1 MNRFFTLL
9 CAASCLTAVGQYQ
22 VGDVGPAGGWVF
34 YVDAENQF
42 EDWDY
47 LEAWPHTFSFFQL
60 LACDYSPYLSSS
72 ELGTGENNTMVFTS
86 NDDTFSAFDFAVL
99 FDGGSRNDWFLP
111 SKSELEALN
120 ASSVSALINSGEG
133 YSAASSSI
141 FNGCHWWTYDINN
154 GWGIEDDLYSWE
166 WVLPIRSFQTA
177 DDGIVCGQGTIWD
190 EASQTCIPDNPSDLN
205 YDGCVDVNDFMG
217 HLAAFG
223 SGCEEGVAE
232 TPWQCGDPLEYQ
244 GYDYATVLIG
254 EQCWFAE
261 NLRNENYEN
270 GDPIQSGLS
279 DSEWSSALEGAS
291 AVYGISEGCEDQ
303 SPTINACNPVEAL
316 DEYGRLYN
324 WWAVNDSLH
333 ICPTGWHVPSFLD
346 WSVLVE
352 HLGGTYV
359 AAAHLKTANGWYAE
373 GNGTNSSGF
382 SALPGGYRTGN
393 SGMSAGDIGR
403 WWTST
408 NEGNYEG
415 KTVTLQSSSYGLVS
429 FGGSSFYTGHS
440 VRCIKDSE

>member
-9 CAASCLTAVGQYQ
+9 FAASCLTAVGQYQ

-42 EDWDY
+42 EEWDY

-72 ELGTGENNTMVFTS
+72 ELGTGENNTMVFAS

-133 YSAASSSI
+133 YSAASSSV
-141 FNGCHWWTYDINN
+141 FNGCQWWTYDINN

-177 DDGIVCGQGTIWD
+177 DDGIVCGQGTVWD
-190 EASQTCIPDNPSDLN
+190 EVSQTCIPNNPSDLN

-223 SGCEEGVAE
+223 LGCEDGVAE
-232 TPWQCGDPLEYQ
+232 TPWQCGDPLE
-244 GYDYATVLIG
+244 
-254 EQCWFAE
+254 
-261 NLRNENYEN
+261 
-270 GDPIQSGLS
+270 
-279 DSEWSSALEGAS
+279 
-291 AVYGISEGCEDQ
+291 
-303 SPTINACNPVEAL
+303 
-316 DEYGRLYN
+316 
-324 WWAVNDSLH
+324 
-333 ICPTGWHVPSFLD
+333 FL
-346 WSVLVE
+346 
-352 HLGGTYV
+352 G
-359 AAAHLKTANGWYAE
+359 
-373 GNGTNSSGF
+373 
-382 SALPGGYRTGN
+382 
-393 SGMSAGDIGR
+393 
-403 WWTST
+403 
-408 NEGNYEG
+408 
-415 KTVTLQSSSYGLVS
+415 
-429 FGGSSFYTGHS
+429 
-440 VRCIKDSE
+440 

>member
-9 CAASCLTAVGQYQ
+9 FTASCLTAVGQYE
-22 VGDVGPAGGWVF
+22 VGDVGPAGGWIF

-133 YSAASSSI
+133 YSAASSSV
-141 FNGCHWWTYDINN
+141 FNGCQWWTYDINN

-166 WVLPIRSFQTA
+166 WVLPIRSFHTA

-190 EASQTCIPDNPSDLN
+190 EELQGCVSANTADINN
-205 YDGCVDVNDFMG
+205 DGCVQLNDLLDLLTAYG
-217 HLAAFG
+217 DCGA
-223 SGCEEGVAE
+223 EES
-232 TPWQCGDPLEYQ
+232 PWQCGDPLEYQ
-244 GYDYATVLIG
+244 GYEYETVQIG

-261 NLRNENYEN
+261 NLRAENYRN
-270 GDPIQSGLS
+270 GDVIETGLSSAQWMSTQSG
-279 DSEWSSALEGAS
+279 ALEL
-291 AVYGISEGCEDQ
+291 
-303 SPTINACNPVEAL
+303 INSSGEV
-316 DEYGRLYN
+316 LYN
-324 WWAVNDSLH
+324 WHVCDDNRG
-333 ICPTGWHVPSFLD
+333 ICPSN
-346 WSVLVE
+346 WSVSSDEDWLQLEMFAGMPLDELSTWGVSRGWADGIGTMFKSFSWNGTDDFDFNVRPIGLYTGYE
-352 HLGGTYV
+352 LPYDEGLKALFWSSSPYLGG
-359 AAAHLKTANGWYAE
+359 A
-373 GNGTNSSGF
+373 
-382 SALPGGYRTGN
+382 GYNLDTG
-393 SGMSAGDIGR
+393 IGR
-403 WWTST
+403 EFGTYQ
-408 NEGNYEG
+408 EGIERHAKPPY
-415 KTVTLQSSSYGLVS
+415 
-429 FGGSSFYTGHS
+429 FGSSI
-440 VRCIKDSE
+440 RCIKD